1 MFKEEFQK
9 LQPIAY
15 HTLENALLA
24 KKTAHAYLFHGPAG
38 TPKKEAAYLLAK
50 SFVCKQDGF
59 ACETCD
65 SCMRIE
71 HHNYADLIYIDGTTA
86 SIKKNDIVSLQ
97 HEFNKTGLESS
108 GQKIYIIDHAENA
121 TADALNSLLKFLEE
135 PNGSMT
141 AILIVEQLDLV
152 LPTIISRCQLIPF
165 KPLTQQI
172 CYNVVKDELDEL
184 NAYLL
189 SNMIRNP
196 KEIIEVSESDDYQ
209 HAFYLFK
216 GFLNEYKET
225 PYRALLFLQ
234 LESNGSKKKK
244 LDKINTKYFIQM
256 LDIFFR
262 DCLREQQ
269 HLENEWYNEMISA
282 MHMFQIDY
290 TRMLCILLNVQDK
303 LLRSVN
309 IPLLMDQMVF
319 EMKEA
324 TK

>member
-1 MFKEEFQK
+1 MFKDELRQ
-9 LQPIAY
+9 LQPVAY
-15 HTLENALLA
+15 RILENSLRNEKL
-24 KKTAHAYLFHGPAG
+24 AHAYMFHGPSG

-50 SFVCKQDGF
+50 SLVCGQAGF
-59 ACETCD
+59 ACEGCAVCD
-65 SCMRIE
+65 RIE
-71 HHNYADLIYIDGTTA
+71 HGNYADLLYIDGTVTT
-86 SIKKNDIVSLQ
+86 IKKQDIIALQ
-97 HEFNKTGLESS
+97 HAFYKTGIEEG

-135 PNGSMT
+135 PDGAMT
-141 AILIVEQLDLV
+141 AILIVEQLDRM
-152 LPTIISRCQLIPF
+152 LPTILSRCQMIPF
-165 KPLTQQI
+165 QSLTQGQ
-172 CYNVVKDELDEL
+172 CYQMVRKDLDEI

-189 SNMIRNP
+189 SSMIRDP
-196 KEIIEVSESDDYQ
+196 KEILKVSESEDYQ
-209 HAFYLFK
+209 YAFYLFK

-234 LESNGSKKKK
+234 LESAGKKQK
-244 LDKINTKYFIQM
+244 LNKINTGYFIRM

-262 DCLREQQ
+262 DCLSGQPKEDP
-269 HLENEWYNEMISA
+269 WYQKTIDA

-290 TRMLCILLNVQDK
+290 TKMIRILLNVQDT

-309 IPLLMDQMVF
+309 IPLLMDQMVY